1 LGTGGGVE
9 VIVGELKSDNDKF
22 EFALAEFDAGDRRIT
37 PGAVRGLVAAF
48 SSNGSELAAACQQ
61 LMSDTS
67 GDIDE
72 RDVDTYYG
80 GRAEATAF
88 RVADIAI
95 AGRPGDALVSLRNAL
110 ESGADPVPLVAAFAS
125 KLRVMARV
133 MGDRRSSGELAGVI
147 GAAPWQIDRARRD
160 LSGWSEGGLASAIV
174 AVAAADANVK
184 GATRDPVY
192 ALERMVTV
200 VANYGLS

>member
-1 LGTGGGVE
+1 M
-9 VIVGELKSDNDKF
+9 
-22 EFALAEFDAGDRRIT
+22 
-37 PGAVRGLVAAF
+37 AAF
-48 SSNGSELAAACQQ
+48 SSSGSELAAACQQ

-80 GRAEATAF
+80 GRSEATAF

-95 AGRPGDALVSLRNAL
+95 AGRPGDALVALRNAL
-110 ESGADPVPLVAAFAS
+110 ESGSDPVPVVAAFAS

-133 MGDRRSSGELAGVI
+133 MGDRRSSAELAGAI

-160 LSGWSEGGLASAIV
+160 RPST
-174 AVAAADANVK
+174 DQN
-184 GATRDPVY
+184 
-192 ALERMVTV
+192 
-200 VANYGLS
+200 